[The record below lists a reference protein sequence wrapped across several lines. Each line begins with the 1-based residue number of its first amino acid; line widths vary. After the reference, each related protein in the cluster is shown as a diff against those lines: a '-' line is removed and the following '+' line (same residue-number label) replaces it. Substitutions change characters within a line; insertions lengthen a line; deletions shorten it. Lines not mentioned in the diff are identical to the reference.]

1 MDKRMKIIKFLFA
14 LGSIIV
20 LLALNKSLDIGKP
33 TESKIDKQEDLEA
46 VCAIV
51 VMSVY

>member
-1 MDKRMKIIKFLFA
+1 MKIIKFLFA
-14 LGSIIV
+14 LASIV
-20 LLALNKSLDIGKP
+20 ALFVYFETLDVGKQ
-33 TESKIDKQEDLEA
+33 TESKIDKQDDLEA